1 MAFSRCPH
9 LEEGSRG
16 LLIRTLIPSWGL
28 HSHDLI
34 TSQGP
39 HLLTP
44 SHWGLGFNIGIWVG
58 GDTSI
63 QCIALFLLSPQHR
76 HVDWPPRV
84 GSVCCGHPSPCPPM
98 EPGEHR
104 YRESSPGNAHRAARR
119 QRLAVLG
126 QLKKS
131 DPRETFNSPEK
142 SMGRTRLVLMRH
154 LSWVIQ
160 HCEPAERLHSKS
172 QRGRGWRLPLTSLLL
187 FLCPKK
193 AVFSALHLLPP
204 TYQIFYDS
212 ICLDNNWNHE
222 NR

>member
-1 MAFSRCPH
+1 M
-9 LEEGSRG
+9 L
-16 LLIRTLIPSWGL
+16 
-28 HSHDLI
+28 
-34 TSQGP
+34 
-39 HLLTP
+39 
-44 SHWGLGFNIGIWVG
+44 G
-58 GDTSI
+58 GDTSLQRI
-63 QCIALFLLSPQHR
+63 VFFLLSPQHG

-131 DPRETFNSPEK
+131 DPGETFNSLEK
-142 SMGRTRLVLMRH
+142 SMGRMRLVLMRH
-154 LSWVIQ
+154 LCWVIW
-160 HCEPAERLHSKS
+160 HYKSTERLHSKS
-172 QRGRGWRLPLTSLLL
+172 QRGRGWSLPLMSLLL

-204 TYQIFYDS
+204 TCRIFYM
-212 ICLDNNWNHE
+212 IPFA
-222 NR
+222 